1 MSDFP
6 LLTNNWF
13 GKATLGTLA
22 LAFAPFLAGANPP
35 MQTLVVL
42 LALALGHQ
50 WDRFAVSRFSATEAE
65 ASPRRLLAA
74 AARGDPWLVFT
85 FAGMGRLAATGGPVR
100 SAQRQLSEEIMARCG
115 LSARE
120 RHEALGWFNAG
131 TRPACPLSELAR
143 CCAGVADAR
152 AEALVLES
160 FGRMAAT
167 RDSPEMNAMLQGL
180 GSLLRFRRV
189 GEGSIEAPTPDPAF
203 EQLLDDAELLD
214 VAVDDCS
221 DAIKLAYRRG
231 VARFHPDRLPGNAT
245 PAELAL
251 SEQRMTRFRD
261 AYERLLA
268 AGADNRFTQPRTVR
282 STSPPPTRKG

>member
-13 GKATLGTLA
+13 GKAALGTLA
-22 LAFAPFLAGANPP
+22 LAFAPLLAGASAS
-35 MQTLVVL
+35 MHTLAVL

-74 AARGDPWLVFT
+74 AERGDPWLVFA
-85 FAGMGRLAATGGPVR
+85 FAGMGRLAATGGPVH

-115 LSARE
+115 LSRSAQ
-120 RHEALGWFNAG
+120 HEALSWFNAG
-131 TRPACPLSELAR
+131 TRLACPLSELAR
-143 CCAGVADAR
+143 YCAGAGDTR
-152 AEALVLES
+152 GEALVLEC

-167 RDSPEMNAMLQGL
+167 RDTPEMSEMLQGL
-180 GSLLRFRRV
+180 GSLLQFRR
-189 GEGSIEAPTPDPAF
+189 GRQAPGVAPDPDPAQQ
-203 EQLLDDAELLD
+203 QLQDDAELLD
-214 VAVDDCS
+214 VAIDDCS

-231 VARFHPDRLPGNAT
+231 VARFHPDRLPDNAT

-251 SEQRMTRFRD
+251 SERRMTRFRE

-268 AGADNRFTQPRTVR
+268 AGADSRLTQPRTVR
-282 STSPPPTRKG
+282 STSRPPARKG